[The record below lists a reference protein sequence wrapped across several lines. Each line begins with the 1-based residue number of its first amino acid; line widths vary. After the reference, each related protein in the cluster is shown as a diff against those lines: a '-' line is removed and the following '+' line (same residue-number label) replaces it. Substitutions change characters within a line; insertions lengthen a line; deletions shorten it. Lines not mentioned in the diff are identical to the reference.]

1 MSLGYLA
8 RIEVAGSPRKLA
20 GHSLGWG
27 APERKRQWQEA
38 AVAQA
43 AWPAAGQGLP
53 RCPWVSLAQQ
63 GTGSLA
69 SPLSC
74 SGFLSFLSTEFG
86 LTHTTDS
93 IDNCPL
99 QGDLTE
105 PGTHSRKRSVGGK
118 DNSHVT
124 STMEAPTPPKNI
136 LTLSS
141 LTVFSLLPLGF
152 KMMFF
157 DPGKCGQG
165 PMYPSP
171 RYRLYSVQVWN
182 GLGTSAVLS

>member
-1 MSLGYLA
+1 MRWLGAPKNWRGTRGAGALQSA
-8 RIEVAGSPRKLA
+8 RGSGRKQWWLRLHGLLQARGSPRC
-20 GHSLGWG
+20 
-27 APERKRQWQEA
+27 
-38 AVAQA
+38 
-43 AWPAAGQGLP
+43 P
-53 RCPWVSLAQQ
+53 RVSLAQQ

-69 SPLSC
+69 SPLSLLF
-74 SGFLSFLSTEFG
+74 GFLSFLSTEFG

-105 PGTHSRKRSVGGK
+105 PGTHSLKRGVGGK

-141 LTVFSLLPLGF
+141 LTAFSLLTLGF

-165 PMYPSP
+165 PVYPAP
-171 RYRLYSVQVWN
+171 WYRLYSVQVWI
-182 GLGTSAVLS
+182 GLGPSVILS